1 MLLWEMRDVGHI
13 LSDVGFT
20 LPTWWLVFAE
30 EVATTISY
38 FMMLIYYLTFLF
50 FTIIRKDLI
59 LGWVKYVPQTRA
71 TFYSFSFECKYNPY
85 ISTMDQFKTVSVQ
98 LI

>member
-20 LPTWWLVFAE
+20 LPTWLLVFAE

-38 FMMLIYYLTFLF
+38 FIMLIYYLTFF
-50 FTIIRKDLI
+50 FHYKKERFDLGLHKVSFTNQSNI
-59 LGWVKYVPQTRA
+59 L
-71 TFYSFSFECKYNPY
+71 
-85 ISTMDQFKTVSVQ
+85 
-98 LI
+98 